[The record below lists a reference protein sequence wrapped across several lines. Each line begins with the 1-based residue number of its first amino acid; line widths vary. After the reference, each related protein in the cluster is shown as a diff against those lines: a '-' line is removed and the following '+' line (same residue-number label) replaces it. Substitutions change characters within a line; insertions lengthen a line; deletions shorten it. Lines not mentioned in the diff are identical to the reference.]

1 MSAKRLN
8 LIQVFRGVAAVL
20 VVLAHTDLIYNQNL
34 NKDFLFKIFTFGGSG
49 VDFFFVLSGFIMF
62 YVHQKDIGHKDRL
75 GTFLFKRFTRIY
87 PLYWVILTSK
97 IFASFIFYY
106 SSDTN
111 DRGIGEF
118 IKAFLLFPQDRE
130 ILSSSFLGVSWTLTF
145 EVFFYLLF
153 GLLVWLKPK
162 FSFPI
167 IGAWLLGVFFHF
179 IGVIKFPQENVILQF
194 IFSDYNLEFVLG
206 CLAAYVLLNRKIHN
220 PKPLIYLGL
229 FLYTLSA
236 INYFYKFLPVSSV
249 LTFGIACTLL
259 VLGASSLEL
268 KKVINVPN
276 ILLFLG
282 NASYSIYLAHGFF
295 INQMTKILNKLQL
308 DIFQNLLVLNIL
320 GFIIGIIAIICGCI
334 VYSYIEKPLLTF
346 FKPKAVTT

>member
-20 VVLAHTDLIYNQNL
+20 VVLAHTDLIFNQNL
-34 NKDFLFKIFTFGGSG
+34 NQDFLFKIFTFGGSG

-62 YVHQKDIGHKDRL
+62 YIHQKDIGHQNRL

-87 PLYWVILTSK
+87 PLYWVVLTSK
-97 IFASFIFYY
+97 IFASLIFSYNAN
-106 SSDTN
+106 TN

-118 IKAFLLFPQDRE
+118 LKAFLLFPQDRE
-130 ILSSSFLGVSWTLTF
+130 ILSSSFLGVSWTLSF
-145 EVFFYLLF
+145 EIFFYLMF
-153 GLLVWLKPK
+153 GLLIWLKPK

-167 IGAWLLGVFFHF
+167 IAAWLLGVFFHF
-179 IGVIKFPQENVILQF
+179 IGVIKIPQENILLQF
-194 IFSDYNLEFVLG
+194 VFSDYNLEFVLG
-206 CLAAYVLLNRKIHN
+206 CLAAYILLNRKISN
-220 PKPLIYLGL
+220 AMPFIYLGL

-236 INYFYKFLPVSSV
+236 INYFYKIIDGSSV

-268 KKVINVPN
+268 KKIINVPN
-276 ILLFLG
+276 ILLYLG

-295 INQMTKILNKLQL
+295 INHLTKILNKFPLN
-308 DIFQNLLVLNIL
+308 IFQNILLSNIL
-320 GFIIGIIAIICGCI
+320 GFIIAIIAIICGCI
-334 VYSYIEKPLLTF
+334 IYSYIEKPLLLF